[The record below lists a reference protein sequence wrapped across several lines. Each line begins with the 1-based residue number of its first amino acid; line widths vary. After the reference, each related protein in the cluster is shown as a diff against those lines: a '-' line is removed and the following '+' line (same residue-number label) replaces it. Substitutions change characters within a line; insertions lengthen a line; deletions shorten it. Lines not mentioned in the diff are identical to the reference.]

1 MKKIALLTLLAAIL
15 TASPLQLKN
24 GSVTAHTEMVMDK
37 TIDPKNSSL
46 KGDLTMDGGDI
57 TTMRGKFYIEA
68 SLFKSDNAKRDDH
81 MHQEMEVGKFKLA
94 TYTIQSIV
102 KNGSDY
108 TINGKLNF
116 HGVEK
121 DLSAKAKVKNDNG
134 TILLDASSSFL
145 MSDFGIK
152 PPCMVFMCVRDKL
165 DLTVNA
171 QLLESK

>member
-1 MKKIALLTLLAAIL
+1 MKKITLLTLLAATL
-15 TASPLQLKN
+15 MASPLQLKS

-37 TIDPKNSSL
+37 TIDPKSSSL
-46 KGDLTMDGGDI
+46 KGDLTIDGSDI

-94 TYTIQSIV
+94 TYTISSVV
-102 KNGSDY
+102 KNGQDY

-116 HGVEK
+116 HGTEK
-121 DLSAKAKVKNDNG
+121 ELSAKAKFKDSG
-134 TILLDASSSFL
+134 TTISLDASSSFL

-171 QLLESK
+171 TMTKE